1 MKLYDTMT
9 DLLADARSRDRHIR
23 FIDGE
28 KDECIVGFDDLW
40 NRALALLGSLQSRGM
55 HPGDELVIFSKSNES
70 FVIAFWAAILGGIV
84 PVPVAVGISDEHRFK
99 LFRILRQLER
109 GTLFTELG
117 LLERLL
123 DFSEER
129 SLGDVTGILKSK
141 TVLMSDVRPGDAG
154 EVIRREPK
162 DLAFIQYSSGSTSDP
177 KGVCLTHR
185 NLCHNVRAIVEAT
198 HWMEHDCSLSWMP
211 LTHDMGLI
219 GYHLSVMAAGMNH
232 AVMDTNVFVRRPLLW
247 MTKANE
253 LRATQLCSPN
263 FGYKHFLKLF
273 ERKGLPDGTD
283 LSCVKLILNGAEPI
297 SWDLCE
303 EFLGALAPLG
313 LKRSAMY
320 PVYGLAE
327 ATVGVSLGTPG
338 DEPTRVVVDRHALR
352 IGDPYKEIDPA
363 HADAVSF
370 VRVGK
375 AIRDVE
381 IRIADDDD
389 RPLDDGLVGNIQL
402 RGASV
407 TERIY
412 GDDEATRSLFT
423 ADGWLRTGDCG
434 VFVDGQLVITG
445 RQKDIIIVNGQNYY
459 PHDIEEIV
467 ADIDE
472 LDLGKV
478 VVAGATPTSSGTEE
492 LLVFILFRQDI
503 ADFAGLALQ
512 VRNVIGEHIGLEV
525 DHVIPVSRIPKTT
538 SGKVQRAHLLRDYL
552 EGEFDDVLAQLG
564 PAPGSG
570 VDDDELVAELE
581 LICREF
587 SKERSIG
594 PDDNLFEVGVS
605 SLTLTEIVLA
615 IDERY
620 PGKLDISDLFD
631 YPTLREIAAFL
642 RRDPANDGAA
652 S

>member
-1 MKLYDTMT
+1 MQLYDTLT
-9 DLLADARSRDRHIR
+9 DLLADVRDRDRHIR

-28 KDECIVGFDDLW
+28 NDESDVTFQSLW
-40 NRALALLGSLQSRGM
+40 ERALAMLGALQARGM
-55 HPGDELVIFSKSNES
+55 EAGDELVIFSKSNES
-70 FVIAFWAAILGGIV
+70 FVVAFWAAMLGGIV
-84 PVPVAVGISDEHRFK
+84 PVPVAVGISDEHRSK
-99 LFRILRQLER
+99 LFRILRQLDR

-123 DFSEER
+123 DFSKER
-129 SLGDVTGILKSK
+129 NLDDVSAILETK
-141 TVLMSDVRPGDAG
+141 TVLMSDVKPGAAG
-154 EVIRREPK
+154 EIVRVTAD

-177 KGVCLTHR
+177 KGVCLTHG

-198 HWMEHDCSLSWMP
+198 GWMQDDTSLSWMP

-232 AVMDTNVFVRRPLLW
+232 AVMDTSVFVRRPLLW
-247 MTKANE
+247 MSKTNE

-273 ERKGLPDGTD
+273 ERKGLPEGTD

-297 SWDLCE
+297 SWELCE
-303 EFLGALAPLG
+303 EFLSALAPLG
-313 LKRSAMY
+313 MERSAMF

-327 ATVGVSLGTPG
+327 ATVGVTIGNPG
-338 DEPTRVVVDRHALR
+338 DEMSRITVDRHCLR
-352 IGDPYKEIDPA
+352 IGEAYKPLRPDDP
-363 HADAVSF
+363 DAVSF
-370 VRVGK
+370 LRVGK
-375 AIRDVE
+375 AIRDVDV
-381 IRIADDDD
+381 RITDDDD
-389 RPLDDGLVGNIQL
+389 QLLDDGLVGNVQL
-402 RGASV
+402 LGASV
-407 TERIY
+407 TTRIY

-434 VFVDGQLVITG
+434 VFVDGQLAITG
-445 RQKDIIIVNGQNYY
+445 RQKDLIIVNGQNYY
-459 PHDIEEIV
+459 PHDIEEII
-467 ADIDE
+467 AQIDG

-478 VVAGATPTSSGTEE
+478 VIAGATPTRSGTEE
-492 LLVFILFRQDI
+492 LLAFILYRQELD
-503 ADFAGLALQ
+503 DFAGLAAQ
-512 VRNVIGEHIGLEV
+512 VRNIVGEHVGLEV

-552 EGEFDDVLAQLG
+552 DGEFAEVLKELA
-564 PAPGSG
+564 PAADQGG
-570 VDDDELVAELE
+570 LDDDELVAELE
-581 LICREF
+581 VICREF
-587 SKERSIG
+587 SKERTIG
-594 PDDNLFEVGVS
+594 PEDNLFEVGVS

-642 RRDPANDGAA
+642 RR